1 MGEHE
6 GGERDAGT
14 RDVGAELEPGPI
26 GEEELAQRLVY
37 ATLLPAVRLAL
48 ASGMGSKDFARWAE
62 LAAFHEARRRGLKSR
77 EIADRLGM
85 SMRKVAE
92 LSRRLKDNF
101 LAPDTGHGLPR
112 RIEFMLWAGP
122 ASASRVKQTFS
133 EEDGDAIDAAL
144 DALEEAGRVRR
155 IAAGRTE
162 RYERVRAE
170 SRLVADQLLARIDG
184 LNNLLGNVADA
195 VDARFRDE
203 GVEAF
208 ARTVDF
214 RVREAD
220 LPRLRALYEG
230 VVWETLRELDQAA
243 HDADG
248 DDPSATM
255 SLSIL
260 WAPHARLT
268 RALDAGRAIDGDD
281 DDDTD

>member
-1 MGEHE
+1 MGEDE
-6 GGERDAGT
+6 NREPD
-14 RDVGAELEPGPI
+14 GAAALEPEPI

-37 ATLLPAVRLAL
+37 ALLLPAVRLAL
-48 ASGMGSKDFARWAE
+48 ASGMGSKDLARWAE

-85 SMRKVAE
+85 SMRKAAE

-101 LAPDTGHGLPR
+101 LAPDTDHGLPR
-112 RIEFMLWAGP
+112 RIEFMLWAGA
-122 ASASRVKQTFS
+122 ASASRIKQTFY

-144 DALEEAGRVRR
+144 EALEAAGRVRR
-155 IAAGRTE
+155 VPAGRTE
-162 RYERVRAE
+162 RYERVGAE
-170 SRLVADQLLARIDG
+170 ARLVADQLVARIDG
-184 LNNLLGNVADA
+184 LNNLLSNLADV

-230 VVWETLRELDQAA
+230 VVWETLSELDRAA
-243 HDADG
+243 HDAGAGEADE
-248 DDPSATM
+248 PTATM

-260 WAPHARLT
+260 WAPHGRLT
-268 RALDAGRAIDGDD
+268 RALDAGRATDGDD